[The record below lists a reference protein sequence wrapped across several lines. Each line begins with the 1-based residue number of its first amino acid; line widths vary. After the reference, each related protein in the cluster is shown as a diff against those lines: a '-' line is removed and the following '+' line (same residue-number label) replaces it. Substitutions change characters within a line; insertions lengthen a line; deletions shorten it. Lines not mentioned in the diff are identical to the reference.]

1 MKKNIPILIL
11 TLLLTGSL
19 AMGQAVTDAQLGLQY
34 YSNREFDKAA
44 VLFERLYEKEPTHFN
59 YTYLFMSLLETNA
72 LNDAAKLVK
81 KQSRKQPNELRYLVD
96 EGYVLIR
103 SNESKK
109 AHKLFD
115 KAIEELP
122 ADQRKVMELANA
134 FMSRRENEYAIRT
147 YQKGRQMLAP
157 KYTFGMELAYL
168 YESMA
173 NYEQMS
179 REYLNQLDANP
190 TMANQ
195 IQARLQNSFKRDPE
209 GRVSEAMR
217 QALLERVQ
225 RNPDELIMSELM
237 LWLTMQ
243 MKDFE
248 MALIQAKALDRRLEE
263 NGGRVFNLA
272 TLSSSAE
279 DYATATEAY
288 QYVIDRSNN
297 MELVARSRV
306 ALLQIEY
313 EQLIR
318 HHPVDLKAMQALEK
332 RYTTTLAEAG
342 SSPLAFPLM
351 RNLAHIRAFY
361 LGDTEQAIAGLETL
375 IGYSASD
382 PLMQAESKLEL
393 ADIMLFTGEP
403 WEASL
408 LYSQVDKAFKSEPI
422 GHEARFR
429 GARLSFYLGEFDW
442 ARAQLDVLKAATS
455 KLIANDAM
463 ALSLLI
469 TDNIGADSSTA
480 ALSAYAAADLLLF
493 RKHTAEAKAA
503 LDSMLL
509 AFPGHEITDDVLLKK
524 AEINVSNGNF
534 LEAAENYT
542 RVSIEFSEGVLA
554 DDALFKLG
562 VLYEDYLKDKAK
574 AMETFEKLLMEHPGS
589 IFVIE
594 ARKRFR
600 SLRGDGAT

>member
-1 MKKNIPILIL
+1 MKKTIPII
-11 TLLLTGSL
+11 LLLLLISGRWVF
-19 AMGQAVTDAQLGLQY
+19 GQAVTDAQLGLQY

-44 VLFERLYEKEPTHFN
+44 ALFERLYEKEPTHFN
-59 YTYLFMSLLETNA
+59 YTYLFMSLLETNE

-81 KQSRKQPNELRYLVD
+81 KQSRKHPDELRYMVD

-103 SNESKK
+103 NNESNK
-109 AHKLFD
+109 AHKVFN
-115 KAIEELP
+115 KAIDELP

-147 YQKGRQMLAP
+147 YQKGRQMLSP

-173 NYEQMS
+173 NYAEMT
-179 REYLNQLDANP
+179 REYLNQLEANP
-190 TMANQ
+190 AVLNQ
-195 IQARLQNSFKRDPE
+195 LQARLQNSFNRDPE
-209 GRVSEAMR
+209 GRISEAMR
-217 QALLERVQ
+217 EALLERIQ

-237 LWLTMQ
+237 LWLTVQ
-243 MKDFE
+243 LKDFE
-248 MALIQAKALDRRLEE
+248 MALIQARALDRRLEE

-272 TLSSSAE
+272 TLSSSSE
-279 DYATATEAY
+279 DFATATQAY
-288 QYVIDRSNN
+288 NYVIEHSGN

-318 HHPVDLKAMQALEK
+318 HYPIDLKAMRALEK
-332 RYTTTLAEAG
+332 RYTSTLEEAG

-361 LGDTEQAIAGLETL
+361 LGDTQQAIAGLEAL

-480 ALSAYAAADLLLF
+480 ALSAYARADLLLF
-493 RKHTAEAKAA
+493 RNHTAEAQAV

-534 LEAAENYT
+534 AEAAENYT
-542 RVSIEFSEGVLA
+542 RVANEFNEGVLA

-562 VLYEDYLKDKAK
+562 TLYQEHIKDKTK

-600 SLRGDGAT
+600 SLRGDGMS